1 MISVIVMLIVIGLLL
16 YVVSL
21 LPIDAVIMNIIR
33 AVVIV
38 AAVLYVLSAF
48 GMLGHDLHFGRL

>member
-38 AAVLYVLSAF
+38 AAVFYVLSAF
-48 GMLGHDLHFGRL
+48 GFLGHSWRFGHL